1 MEQKIKNKVEEPFS
15 LKKRIESFKY
25 AFKGF
30 IWLFHFE
37 HNARIHLF
45 SLIIVTI
52 AGLFFEIS
60 KEEWSSLGIVCG
72 FVFSA
77 EAFNSSIEF
86 LADEV
91 SLEKRDKIGK
101 SKDLAATGVLIAAF
115 SALITGSIIFVPK
128 IMTLLNS

>member
-1 MEQKIKNKVEEPFS
+1 MENKTEERFS
-15 LKKRIESFKY
+15 FKKRTESFGY

-30 IWLFHFE
+30 VWLFRFE
-37 HNARIHLF
+37 HNSRIHLF
-45 SLIIVTI
+45 SLIIAVG
-52 AGLFFEIS
+52 AGFFFHIS
-60 KEEWSSLGIVCG
+60 KEEWSLLFIVSG

-115 SALITGSIIFVPK
+115 AALIVGLIIFLPK
-128 IMTLLNS
+128 IISLLN

>member
-1 MEQKIKNKVEEPFS
+1 MKNKKVEHFS
-15 LKKRIESFKY
+15 IKKRIESFGF

-30 IWLFHFE
+30 VWLFKFE

-45 SLIIVTI
+45 ALFIVI
-52 AGLFFEIS
+52 GAGFFFQIT
-60 KEEWSSLGIVCG
+60 KEEWSLILIVSG

-77 EAFNSSIEF
+77 EAVNSSIEF

-101 SKDLAATGVLIAAF
+101 AKDLAATGVLIAAF
-115 SALITGSIIFVPK
+115 VAIIIGFIIFYPK
-128 IMTLLNS
+128 IISLLN

>member
-1 MEQKIKNKVEEPFS
+1 MEHKIKNKVEERFS
-15 LKKRIESFKY
+15 FKKRLGSFGY

-30 IWLFHFE
+30 VWLFRFE
-37 HNARIHLF
+37 HNSRIHLF
-45 SLIIVTI
+45 SLITAIT
-52 AGLFFEIS
+52 AGFFFQIS
-60 KEEWSSLGIVCG
+60 KDEWSLLFIVSG

-115 SALITGSIIFVPK
+115 AALIIGLIIFVPK
-128 IMTLLNS
+128 IITLLN

>member
-1 MEQKIKNKVEEPFS
+1 MKNKNEEPFS
-15 LKKRIESFKY
+15 FKKRKESFRY

-30 IWLFHFE
+30 VWLFRFE

-45 SLIIVTI
+45 CLIIAII
-52 AGLFFEIS
+52 AGFFFQIS
-60 KEEWSSLGIVCG
+60 KVEWSLLFIVSG
-72 FVFSA
+72 FVLSA
-77 EAFNSSIEF
+77 EAFNSAIEF

-115 SALITGSIIFVPK
+115 IAVIVGLIIFLPK
-128 IMTLLNS
+128 ITAFLN

>member
-1 MEQKIKNKVEEPFS
+1 MDNKIDERFS
-15 LKKRIESFKY
+15 FKKRIESFGY

-30 IWLFHFE
+30 VWLFRFE
-37 HNARIHLF
+37 HNSRIHLF
-45 SLIIVTI
+45 SLIVAVI
-52 AGLFFEIS
+52 AGFFFQIS
-60 KEEWSSLGIVCG
+60 NEEWSLLFIVSG

-91 SLEKRDKIGK
+91 SLEKRDRIGK

-115 SALITGSIIFVPK
+115 AAAIVGLIIFLPK
-128 IMTLLNS
+128 VTALFN

>member
-1 MEQKIKNKVEEPFS
+1 MEHKIKNKVEEPFS
-15 LKKRIESFKY
+15 FKKRLESFRY

-30 IWLFHFE
+30 VWLFRFE
-37 HNARIHLF
+37 HNSRIHLF
-45 SLIIVTI
+45 SLIAVTI
-52 AGLFFEIS
+52 AGFFFQIS
-60 KEEWSSLGIVCG
+60 KEEWALLFIVCG
-72 FVFSA
+72 FVFAA

-115 SALITGSIIFVPK
+115 TALIIGLIIFVPK
-128 IMTLLNS
+128 IISLLN

>member
-1 MEQKIKNKVEEPFS
+1 MEHKITNKVEEPFS
-15 LKKRIESFKY
+15 IKKRLESFRY
-25 AFKGF
+25 AFNGF
-30 IWLFHFE
+30 IWLFRFE
-37 HNARIHLF
+37 HNFRIHLF

-52 AGLFFEIS
+52 AGYFFQIS
-60 KEEWSSLGIVCG
+60 KEEWSLLLIVCG
-72 FVFSA
+72 FVFAA

-115 SALITGSIIFVPK
+115 TALIIGLIIFVPK
-128 IMTLLNS
+128 IISLQN

>member
-1 MEQKIKNKVEEPFS
+1 MAKKVQERFS
-15 LKKRIESFKY
+15 IKKRLNSFTF

-30 IWLFHFE
+30 IWLFRFE

-45 SLIIVTI
+45 SLIIAVL
-52 AGLFFEIS
+52 AGFFFHIS
-60 KEEWSSLGIVCG
+60 NEEWSLLFIVSG

-77 EAFNSSIEF
+77 EAFNSAIEF

-101 SKDLAATGVLIAAF
+101 SKDLAATGVLVAAL
-115 SALITGSIIFVPK
+115 AAAIVGLIIFLPK
-128 IMTLLNS
+128 IISLLN